1 MKSPVDVQTQTHSL
15 NLSIQGMSCASC
27 VGRVEKALQ
36 NTHGVVSASVNLATE
51 NAHIDFMEEAV
62 TAEELIV
69 KRRAQMI
76 DIARAFLRR

>member
-1 MKSPVDVQTQTHSL
+1 MKSPIEVQTQPHSL
-15 NLSIQGMSCASC
+15 NLSIQGMSAPSC

-36 NTHGVVSASVNLATE
+36 KTHGVVSASVNLATE